1 MTEEA
6 KRILIASESPL
17 LTTSSSQQT
26 RRLARH
32 LASQGHEVFV
42 MAFNHQGEDFFHPE
56 GWIMTAG
63 GSNFGA
69 TPLNGVSGVSV
80 LDREINRIQP
90 NVVYTDM
97 PLWAMSPLVQT
108 CNRFKVPLVSYISQR
123 GLPIS
128 RKYIELLS
136 MIHTPV
142 FQSPATHAGFED
154 LVKRYNSKGTAVI
167 QEHRTPFL
175 DRYLEEEIANIPF
188 TPDTRFTMLED
199 EQVKEIKAS
208 MGLPNWDYTFIT
220 VGRNQNHRQYPRL
233 LEAFK
238 QLVYDE
244 HLTTTKRNIGMIIHS
259 GNPQDTEGVG
269 FNLISLV
276 EQMGLSKH
284 IAFSDQSCNVLEGL
298 SVDDMVKLYNIADC
312 FVSASS
318 AFSKESTLK
327 EALACGL
334 PVIVADSHITTKH
347 KKLTKVKIA
356 TQILGRDEVL
366 YNIVDESALT
376 TAMAKSITKNSKKSN
391 NNNEEKDVMCEA
403 LEAVLL
409 KAIGQPHPNG
419 NNSVIQQ

>member
-97 PLWAMSPLVQT
+97 PLWAISPLVQT

-175 DRYLEEEIANIPF
+175 DRYLEEEIATIPF
-188 TPDTRFTMLED
+188 TPDTRFTMLQD
-199 EQVKEIKAS
+199 EQVKEIKES
-208 MGLPNWDYTFIT
+208 MGLPNWDYTFIS

-233 LEAFK
+233 LEAFR
-238 QLVYDE
+238 QMVYDKGE
-244 HLTTTKRNIGMIIHS
+244 ASNIGMIIHS

-276 EQMGLSKH
+276 EQMGLAKH

-356 TQILGRDEVL
+356 TQILGRDEIL
-366 YNIVDESALT
+366 YNIVDESALK
-376 TAMAKSITKNSKKSN
+376 TAMAKTMLIKRKKVNVSIKDG
-391 NNNEEKDVMCEA
+391 DVMCKA

>member
-1 MTEEA
+1 MTEA

-32 LASQGHEVFV
+32 LASQGHEVFC
-42 MAFNHQGEDFFHPE
+42 MAFNHQGQDFFHPE

-69 TPLNGVSGVSV
+69 TPLNGVSGVTV
-80 LDREINRIQP
+80 MDRELNRIQP
-90 NVVYTDM
+90 NVVYTDL
-97 PLWAMSPLVQT
+97 PLWAVGSLVKA
-108 CNRFKVPLVSYISQR
+108 CNQFKIPLVSYITQR

-142 FQSPATHAGFED
+142 FQTHALYAGFED

-167 QEHRTPFL
+167 QEQRTPFL
-175 DRYLEEEIANIPF
+175 DRFAEEAIATIPF
-188 TPDTRFTMLED
+188 TPDTRFTTLED
-199 EQVKEIKAS
+199 EQVKQIKET

-233 LEAFK
+233 LEAFRE
-238 QLVYDE
+238 LVFESGKGESNYG
-244 HLTTTKRNIGMIIHS
+244 LIIHS
-259 GNPQDTEGVG
+259 GDPQDTGGQG
-269 FNLISLV
+269 FNLVSLV
-276 EQMGLSKH
+276 EQMGLAKH
-284 IAFSDQSCNVLEGL
+284 IAFSDQSCNLVEGL

-312 FVSASS
+312 FVSSSS
-318 AFSKESTLK
+318 AFSKETTLK

-334 PVIVADSHITTKH
+334 PVIVPDSHISTKH

-356 TQILGRDEVL
+356 TQILGRDEIV
-366 YNIVDESALT
+366 YNIVDESALKN
-376 TAMAKSITKNSKKSN
+376 AMAKIITSGKKSN
-391 NNNEEKDVMCEA
+391 NNNEEKDIMCEA
-403 LEAVLL
+403 LEEVLL
-409 KAIGQPHPNG
+409 NAIDAPHPNG
-419 NNSVIQQ
+419 NNSVIPQ